1 MCNKP
6 AFFIIDAASQEVLL
20 VSELTLANAAQT
32 ENNGATLVPIKT
44 SDPRTQ
50 TADSDS
56 SKTLTVDPKHYI
68 LTHRTRTEPES
79 LTCCH
84 PMRGNQHL
92 PSEKKEQNFQHICLK
107 VKQWELTGTVYLD
120 APLPRKKKKTSR
132 NSCISLTGPHGLS
145 SPPTS
150 RWRRDVIILT
160 SFNDLSRT

>member
-44 SDPRTQ
+44 PDPRTQ

-120 APLPRKKKKTSR
+120 APLPRKKKKKRVGTPVFHWPAH
-132 NSCISLTGPHGLS
+132 TD
-145 SPPTS
+145 
-150 RWRRDVIILT
+150 WARRRRAAGGGT
-160 SFNDLSRT
+160 